1 MKKALSCILTIALLI
16 TVMAPCLFL
25 QAQETGT
32 GLYDK
37 VLEEDGFIYGVNLPW
52 ISQGDDGSTWA
63 ANAITGAASSFDET
77 KLKKTLYDIRAIGF
91 TGIRIHLFR
100 GLQGLTLDENGLVS
114 GVSEELTKNLETL
127 LKLAKEYGL
136 NLAFVL
142 LPGTAQTFEL
152 KGKAT
157 YDKVSQV
164 IANPDTYIENVVAPV
179 CEILSSYPDVVLS
192 VDVLSNPEGE
202 IYDTSKIYGTS
213 WNVVQNFIKK
223 NAAAVKKALPNV
235 PVMASSADRDQTAVK
250 AGLFNNLGLDVIG
263 VTNYDDGGR
272 VTKAKDLHTTEPV
285 WVVDMGVDDVEIT
298 EKNLATSV
306 KALYE
311 NAKTSGY
318 RAAFFAQYGDQELG
332 AISPNSLI
340 GGNGSLRKSALDARS
355 SLLTN
360 RYDRNN
366 VEYDS
371 EYTPEKPAFLYLD
384 APTDIR
390 WLPNRSAVSYK
401 LERTSDGT
409 TWSTIVEMS
418 AEAADPG
425 ITGICGKCPAKKS
438 SRKVTHL

>member
-1 MKKALSCILTIALLI
+1 M
-16 TVMAPCLFL
+16 
-25 QAQETGT
+25 
-32 GLYDK
+32 
-37 VLEEDGFIYGVNLPW
+37 
-52 ISQGDDGSTWA
+52 
-63 ANAITGAASSFDET
+63 
-77 KLKKTLYDIRAIGF
+77 
-91 TGIRIHLFR
+91 
-100 GLQGLTLDENGLVS
+100 
-114 GVSEELTKNLETL
+114 
-127 LKLAKEYGL
+127 

-340 GGNGSLRKSALDARS
+340 GGERQPAEVGPRCPQLASDEPVRSKQCGVRFRVYSGKAGVPISMLRPISAGCP
-355 SLLTN
+355 TG
-360 RYDRNN
+360 
-366 VEYDS
+366 
-371 EYTPEKPAFLYLD
+371 
-384 APTDIR
+384 AP
-390 WLPNRSAVSYK
+390 SAIS
-401 LERTSDGT
+401 
-409 TWSTIVEMS
+409 WSGPPT
-418 AEAADPG
+418 APPG
-425 ITGICGKCPAKKS
+425 APSWK
-438 SRKVTHL
+438 

>member
-77 KLKKTLYDIRAIGF
+77 KLEKTLYDIRAIGF
-91 TGIRIHLFR
+91 TGVRIHLFR

-235 PVMASSADRDQTAVK
+235 PVMASSADRDQTADK

-263 VTNYDDGGR
+263 VTNYNSAGE

-285 WVVDMGVDDVEIT
+285 WLVDMGLADDTVPE
-298 EKNLATSV
+298 ESV
-306 KALYE
+306 
-311 NAKTSGY
+311 S
-318 RAAFFAQYGDQELG
+318 
-332 AISPNSLI
+332 
-340 GGNGSLRKSALDARS
+340 
-355 SLLTN
+355 
-360 RYDRNN
+360 
-366 VEYDS
+366 
-371 EYTPEKPAFLYLD
+371 
-384 APTDIR
+384 
-390 WLPNRSAVSYK
+390 
-401 LERTSDGT
+401 
-409 TWSTIVEMS
+409 
-418 AEAADPG
+418 
-425 ITGICGKCPAKKS
+425 
-438 SRKVTHL
+438 

>member
-1 MKKALSCILTIALLI
+1 MD
-16 TVMAPCLFL
+16 
-25 QAQETGT
+25 Q
-32 GLYDK
+32 
-37 VLEEDGFIYGVNLPW
+37 
-52 ISQGDDGSTWA
+52 QGDDGSTWA

-179 CEILSSYPDVVLS
+179 CEILSSYPDVVRLWMI
-192 VDVLSNPEGE
+192 LSNPEGE
-202 IYDTSKIYGTS
+202 TTTHRKSMVPPGTWS
-213 WNVVQNFIKK
+213 RTLSRK
-223 NAAAVKKALPNV
+223 AAAVKKALPNV
-235 PVMASSADRDQTAVK
+235 PVMASSADRDRRRSRP
-250 AGLFNNLGLDVIG
+250 GLFNNLGLDVIG

-298 EKNLATSV
+298 EKNL
-306 KALYE
+306 
-311 NAKTSGY
+311 
-318 RAAFFAQYGDQELG
+318 GDKREG
-332 AISPNSLI
+332 P
-340 GGNGSLRKSALDARS
+340 
-355 SLLTN
+355 
-360 RYDRNN
+360 
-366 VEYDS
+366 V
-371 EYTPEKPAFLYLD
+371 
-384 APTDIR
+384 
-390 WLPNRSAVSYK
+390 
-401 LERTSDGT
+401 
-409 TWSTIVEMS
+409 
-418 AEAADPG
+418 
-425 ITGICGKCPAKKS
+425 
-438 SRKVTHL
+438 